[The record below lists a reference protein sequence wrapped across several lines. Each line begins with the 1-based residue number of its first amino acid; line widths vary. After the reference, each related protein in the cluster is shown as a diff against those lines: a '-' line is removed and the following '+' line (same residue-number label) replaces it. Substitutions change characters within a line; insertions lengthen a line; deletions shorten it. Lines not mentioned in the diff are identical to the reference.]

1 MTEAYIALGSNLGD
15 RRQTLTEAVRAIGAL
30 DSTSVGAQSS
40 LIETDPVGPI
50 AQGKY
55 LNGVI
60 QIETAMGARSLLK
73 ELLRIEASLG
83 RDRAGA
89 ERWGPRTVD
98 LDLLLFGESKINEPG
113 LHVPHPRIADRRF
126 VLAPLCVIAP
136 DLIVP
141 GLDRTVRQ
149 MLDDLVSA
157 EDAACS

>member
-15 RRQTLTEAVRAIGAL
+15 RRQTLREAVRAIGAL
-30 DSTSVGAQSS
+30 DSTSVGSQSS

-60 QIETAMGARSLLK
+60 RIETALDARSLLK

-98 LDLLLFGESKINEPG
+98 LDLLLFGESKIDEPG

-126 VLAPLCVIAP
+126 VLAPLCEIAP

-141 GLDRTVRQ
+141 GQDRTVRQ

-157 EDAACS
+157 EDTACS